1 MIDKDMLKSDIR
13 AKMLL
18 ELKEKKIFNQI
29 KDYAFDYAD
38 KAFERNVFPTKE
50 ALERLSVFDE
60 NFPEV
65 SHSPKDVLELLHKY
79 GSPATVTEI
88 GGRYFGFVI
97 GGIIPTALAAKWLVD
112 FWDQN
117 SVLYVTS
124 PITSKLESIVEK
136 WLLQIFNLPKN
147 SVAGIVS
154 GTSQAILCGLA
165 AARYR
170 IFNRLDWD
178 INSKGFVG
186 APKIRV
192 VAGKHAHST
201 ILKMVALLGLGKDN
215 IEWVDTDLQ
224 GRIIP
229 DNIPQLDESTI
240 LILQAGNVNSGS
252 FDDFDK
258 ICEKAKEANAWIHID
273 GAFGLWATGSE
284 KLKHLTKGIEKANSW
299 SVDGHKTLNTPYD
312 SGIVLCNDSEA
323 LISALQNVGS
333 YIVLSDDRDGMLYT
347 PEMSRRARA
356 VELWASLKYLGRKGL
371 VLQMLSQIG
380 RLPRDIKPQAGQ
392 LANKVKNEIS
402 SSFEELKQNFS
413 RSQQGK
419 QKELID
425 VTLPGIPINVGKTHV
440 ITQTLNELLEIFGRM
455 GFDIAYGPEVEDE
468 WHNFIALNI
477 PPEHPAREPSDNFYI
492 DDKTLLRSQ
501 TSTIQIRVMEHK
513 KPPIR
518 VVAPGRVYRPDT
530 VDATHM
536 YMFHQLEALVVDEG
550 VSMVDMKTTIEQFI
564 HTFFGPETH
573 WRFRPSF
580 FPFTEPS
587 AEVDLLLLDKS
598 GNESWVEMG
607 GCGMVDPNVFDAVGI
622 DSEKYTGWAFGFGIE
637 RLAMRK
643 YGITDIRLLFENDL
657 RFLRQF

>member
-136 WLLQIFNLPKN
+136 WLLQIFNLPEDT
-147 SVAGIVS
+147 VAGIVS

-170 IFNRLDWD
+170 IFNRLGWD

-273 GAFGLWATGSE
+273 GAFGLWAAGSE

-333 YIVLSDDRDGMLYT
+333 YIVLSDERDGMLYT

-371 VLQMLSQIG
+371 DELVYGLHERAVQF
-380 RLPRDIKPQAGQ
+380 A
-392 LANKVKNEIS
+392 
-402 SSFEELKQNFS
+402 EELKDNGFEILNDVVFNQVLVSCGTDELTKRTLEQIQELRECWCGGAQWFD
-413 RSQQGK
+413 RSVIRISVCSWATTPQ
-419 QKELID
+419 D
-425 VTLPGIPINVGKTHV
+425 VTRSVSSFVKA
-440 ITQTLNELLEIFGRM
+440 R
-455 GFDIAYGPEVEDE
+455 DIA
-468 WHNFIALNI
+468 NCL
-477 PPEHPAREPSDNFYI
+477 S
-492 DDKTLLRSQ
+492 
-501 TSTIQIRVMEHK
+501 
-513 KPPIR
+513 
-518 VVAPGRVYRPDT
+518 
-530 VDATHM
+530 
-536 YMFHQLEALVVDEG
+536 
-550 VSMVDMKTTIEQFI
+550 
-564 HTFFGPETH
+564 
-573 WRFRPSF
+573 
-580 FPFTEPS
+580 
-587 AEVDLLLLDKS
+587 
-598 GNESWVEMG
+598 
-607 GCGMVDPNVFDAVGI
+607 C
-622 DSEKYTGWAFGFGIE
+622 
-637 RLAMRK
+637 
-643 YGITDIRLLFENDL
+643 
-657 RFLRQF
+657 